1 MKLENKVAIVTGA
14 SRGIGKAIAEAYAR
28 EGADLAL
35 VARDEEDLQA
45 TAAPIRETGRSCLA
59 IRADVTEEADVKRVV
74 EETVEQLGKI
84 DILVNNAGVGLF
96 KPIRD
101 IKLEE
106 WNRVLSV
113 NLTGTFLFT
122 REVLHTMTER
132 GQGQIINISSD
143 AGKRT
148 VAKGSAY
155 CASKFGVHA
164 FSQVLAKEVRKLGI
178 KVGVISPGMT
188 DTFFNNTV
196 QGADEKKGWL
206 RAADVAEAAVYMASM
221 PRHAL
226 VDEIEL
232 HPIIQE
238 Y

>member
-1 MKLENKVAIVTGA
+1 MKLQNKVAIITGA
-14 SRGIGKAIAEAYAR
+14 SRGIGKAIANAFAR
-28 EGADLAL
+28 EGVDLAL
-35 VARDEEDLQA
+35 AARNETDLDRVAE
-45 TAAPIRETGRSCLA
+45 TICKTGRECLA
-59 IRADVTEEADVKRVV
+59 IPMDVSRESDVKQAVSQ
-74 EETVEQLGKI
+74 TIDHFGKI

-96 KPIRD
+96 KPIRET
-101 IKLEE
+101 KLEE
-106 WNRVLSV
+106 WNRVLSI

-122 REVLHTMTER
+122 REVLNTMIER

-143 AGKRT
+143 VGKRT
-148 VAKGSAY
+148 VPKGSAY

-164 FSQVLAKEVRKLGI
+164 FSEVLAKEVRKLGI

-188 DTFFNNTV
+188 DTFFNDTN
-196 QGADEKKGWL
+196 QGDPDKRGWL
-206 RAADVAEAAVYMASM
+206 LAEDVAEAALYMASR

-226 VDEIEL
+226 IDEIEI

>member
-1 MKLENKVAIVTGA
+1 MKLQNKVAIITGA
-14 SRGIGKAIAEAYAR
+14 SRGIGKAIANVFAR
-28 EGADLAL
+28 EGVDLAL
-35 VARDEEDLQA
+35 AARNEADLDRVAE
-45 TAAPIRETGRSCLA
+45 TIRETGRECLA
-59 IRADVTEEADVKRVV
+59 IPTDVSRESDVKEAVSQ
-74 EETVEQLGKI
+74 TLDYFGKI

-101 IKLEE
+101 TKWEE
-106 WNRVLSV
+106 WNRVISI

-122 REVLHTMTER
+122 REVLNTMIER

-143 AGKRT
+143 VGKRT
-148 VAKGSAY
+148 IPKGAAY
-155 CASKFGVHA
+155 CASKFGVHV
-164 FSQVLAKEVRKLGI
+164 FSEVLAKEVRKLGI

-188 DTFFNNTV
+188 DTFFNDTK
-196 QGADEKKGWL
+196 QGDPDKKGWL
-206 RAADVAEAAVYMASM
+206 LAEDVAEAALYMASR

-226 VDEIEL
+226 IDEIEI

>member
-1 MKLENKVAIVTGA
+1 MKLQNKVAIITGA

-28 EGADLAL
+28 EGADLAI
-35 VARDEEDLQA
+35 VARNEADLKQVAED
-45 TAAPIRETGRSCLA
+45 IREAGRKCLV
-59 IRADVTEEADVKRVV
+59 IPTDVTAEQDIKQAVSR
-74 EETVEQLGKI
+74 TVDHFGKI
-84 DILVNNAGVGLF
+84 DILVNNAGIGLF

-101 IKLEE
+101 TDLSE

-122 REVLHTMTER
+122 REVLGTMVER
-132 GQGQIINISSD
+132 GQGLIINISSD
-143 AGKRT
+143 VGKRT
-148 VAKGSAY
+148 IAKGSAY

-164 FSQVLAKEVRKLGI
+164 FSEVLAKEVRKLGI

-188 DTFFNNTV
+188 DTFFNDSE
-196 QGADEKKGWL
+196 QGDPDKKGWL
-206 RAADVAEAAVYMASM
+206 LASDVADAALYMASL
-221 PRHAL
+221 PRRAM
-226 VDEIEL
+226 VDEIEI